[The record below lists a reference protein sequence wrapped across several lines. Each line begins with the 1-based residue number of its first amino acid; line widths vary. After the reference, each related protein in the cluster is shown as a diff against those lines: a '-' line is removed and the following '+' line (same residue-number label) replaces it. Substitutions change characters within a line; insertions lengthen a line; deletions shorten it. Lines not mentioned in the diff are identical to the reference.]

1 MTVRQQ
7 HFLKLT
13 DYTPE
18 EIGVLLDLAA
28 ELKADKKAG
37 REKPRLCG
45 KNIALVFEKTSTR
58 TRCAFE
64 VAARDQGA
72 GVTYLEPSGSQI
84 GHKESIKDTARVLGR
99 MFDGIEYRGYGQEVV
114 EELARYA
121 GVPVFNGLNSTP
133 PKSWPTC

>member
-18 EIGVLLDLAA
+18 EIGVLLDLAT

-45 KNIALVFEKTSTR
+45 KNIALIFEKASWSEPASTLPR
-58 TRCAFE
+58 AT
-64 VAARDQGA
+64 Q
-72 GVTYLEPSGSQI
+72 T
-84 GHKESIKDTARVLGR
+84 T
-99 MFDGIEYRGYGQEVV
+99 
-114 EELARYA
+114 
-121 GVPVFNGLNSTP
+121 
-133 PKSWPTC
+133 